1 MYHKL
6 TIKLNNTCKGYSQ
19 IQFELADMVQHSTIF
34 SFRDFRKK
42 NMPCKRPVEILTPL
56 RINYKNG
63 INSFTFF
70 DFLTL

>member
-1 MYHKL
+1 MTIDLFVFHPLLMYHKL

-42 NMPCKRPVEILTPL
+42 IYALQKTSR
-56 RINYKNG
+56 
-63 INSFTFF
+63 NSNTFA
-70 DFLTL
+70 D